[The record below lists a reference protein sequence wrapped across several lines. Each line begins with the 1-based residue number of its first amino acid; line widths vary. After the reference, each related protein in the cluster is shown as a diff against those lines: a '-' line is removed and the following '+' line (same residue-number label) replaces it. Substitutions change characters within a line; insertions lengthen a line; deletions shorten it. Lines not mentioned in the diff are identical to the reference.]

1 MTDDTNEEV
10 TLNDDGTPVL
20 NPRIREQLR
29 NQEKQLAEA
38 NKRLRDSELR
48 AIFAEVG
55 IGTTGAAK
63 LFRDTYSGEAT
74 PEAVRN
80 SAAEYDV
87 LPTNSSVDPGRQS
100 ELDALRRI
108 NGATDPAASSDATD
122 VLNDTLAKLRKA
134 KTVEEFDEIMGSPE
148 VQALR
153 HQPIAFM

>member
-1 MTDDTNEEV
+1 MTDDTEEV

-38 NKRLRDSELR
+38 NKRLRDAELR
-48 AIFAEVG
+48 VIYAELG
-55 IGTTGAAK
+55 IGTSGAAK
-63 LFRDTYSGEAT
+63 LFRDTYSGDAT
-74 PEAVRN
+74 VEAVRN

-87 LPTNSSVDPGRQS
+87 LPKQVDNAHQG

-108 NGATDPAASSDATD
+108 NGATDPTTSTDAQD
-122 VLNDTLAKLRKA
+122 VLNEVLAKLRKA
-134 KTVEEFDEIMGSPE
+134 KNVEEFDEIMGSPE